1 MKTLIAMLTIVVMLS
16 SCGVM
21 NKIDNTDLLSTKPPQ
36 SEETS
41 DLFQE
46 ETIPAMAMFLVISGI
61 CLMSLWQY
69 CEFIG

>member
-1 MKTLIAMLTIVVMLS
+1 MKKLIAMLTIVVMLS

-21 NKIDNTDLLSTKPPQ
+21 NKIDNTDLLSTKSPQ

-41 DLFQE
+41 DLYQE

-61 CLMSLWQY
+61 CLISLWQY
-69 CEFIG
+69 CEFTG

>member
-36 SEETS
+36 SEET
-41 DLFQE
+41 
-46 ETIPAMAMFLVISGI
+46 IPAMAMFLVISGI